1 MDSAGVERAGRILV
15 APAMEHDAPK
25 LPFRL
30 ACEWLSSSRVVRPS
44 VVNVLERVP
53 ATPTRARRETRTR
66 VAHLPDGRRRAELD

>member
-1 MDSAGVERAGRILV
+1 
-15 APAMEHDAPK
+15 MEHDAPK

>member
-53 ATPTRARRETRTR
+53 AHADPGPPGN
-66 VAHLPDGRRRAELD
+66 PDAGGAPA